1 MENVRPTV
9 SLSRA
14 TNQAAPADLPAGD
27 LALYTALLLTQS
39 APSDPGDIEAFVRER
54 YGIDGRVERLTGER
68 DENFRLHTETG
79 AGYVLK
85 VSPAGEPDSLTDL
98 PVAVLLHLE
107 RTATSIP
114 VPRVIRT
121 LDGQTR
127 SQIVDS
133 LGTERTANLCTY
145 IPGKLLSTAGA
156 RTSAQRRACGTML
169 ARLAKALST
178 FEHEAC
184 QRTIPWDLRQVP
196 ALASLIPGVPD
207 LPDVEFLRQF
217 VAQFAVRISPHL
229 ANLRSQ
235 FVHNDFNARN
245 ILIDPE
251 DESRIVG
258 IIDFGDA
265 VHTALIADVA
275 VGVMGQLATPESAD
289 EAIREFVDAYRAKQP
304 LLAEEMDLL
313 NWLIAGRIAQN
324 VVITAWHRAS
334 NPATRHFAAYDANFF
349 GWRIDLARR
358 LTSAKS
364 TT

>member
-1 MENVRPTV
+1 
-9 SLSRA
+9 
-14 TNQAAPADLPAGD
+14 
-27 LALYTALLLTQS
+27 
-39 APSDPGDIEAFVRER
+39 
-54 YGIDGRVERLTGER
+54 
-68 DENFRLHTETG
+68 
-79 AGYVLK
+79 
-85 VSPAGEPDSLTDL
+85 
-98 PVAVLLHLE
+98 
-107 RTATSIP
+107 

-133 LGTERTANLCTY
+133 LGTARTANLCTY

-196 ALASLIPGVPD
+196 ALASLIPRVPD

-217 VAQFAVRISPHL
+217 VVEFTARISPRL
-229 ANLRSQ
+229 VNLRSQ

-251 DESRIVG
+251 DESLIAG

-289 EAIREFVDAYRAKQP
+289 EAIREFVDAYRANQP

-334 NPATRHFAAYDANFF
+334 NPATQHFAAYDANFF

-358 LTSAKS
+358 LTWAKS

>member
-1 MENVRPTV
+1 M
-9 SLSRA
+9 SC
-14 TNQAAPADLPAGD
+14 GD
-27 LALYTALLLTQS
+27 LALYTSQLLTRS
-39 APSDPGDIEAFVRER
+39 VPSNPGDIEAFVRER
-54 YGIDGRVERLTGER
+54 YGIDGRAERLTGER
-68 DENFRLHTETG
+68 DENFRLHTGTG

-85 VSPAGEPDSLTDL
+85 VSPAGESDPLADL

-121 LDGQTR
+121 LDGRTR

-133 LGTERTANLCTY
+133 LGIARTANLCTY
-145 IPGKLLSTAGA
+145 IPGKLLSTAGT

-196 ALASLIPGVPD
+196 ALASLIPSVPD

-217 VAQFAVRISPHL
+217 VVEFTARISPRL
-229 ANLRSQ
+229 VNLRSQ

-245 ILIDPE
+245 IIIDPD

-275 VGVMGQLATPESAD
+275 VGVMGQLAMPASAD

-304 LLAEEMDLL
+304 LLAEEMDVLD
-313 NWLIAGRIAQN
+313 WLIAGRIAQN
-324 VVITAWHRAS
+324 VVITAWHRAA
-334 NPATRHFAAYDANFF
+334 NPATQHFAAYDASFF

-358 LTSAKS
+358 LSLARSA
-364 TT
+364 T

>member
-1 MENVRPTV
+1 V
-9 SLSRA
+9 SLPPAS
-14 TNQAAPADLPAGD
+14 NQAAPADSPADD
-27 LALYTALLLTQS
+27 LALYTSQLLTHS
-39 APSDPGDIEAFVRER
+39 VPSDPGDIEAFVRER

-68 DENFRLHTETG
+68 DENFRLRTETG

-85 VSPAGEPDSLTDL
+85 VSPAGESDLLTDL

-114 VPRVIRT
+114 VPHVIRT

-127 SQIVDS
+127 SRIVDS
-133 LGTERTANLCTY
+133 LGTERTAHLCTY
-145 IPGKLLSTAGA
+145 IPGKLLSSADA

-178 FEHEAC
+178 FEHGAC
-184 QRTIPWDLRQVP
+184 RRTIPWDLRQVP
-196 ALASLIPGVPD
+196 ALAGLIPRVPD

-217 VAQFAVRISPHL
+217 VVEFTARISPRL

-275 VGVMGQLATPESAD
+275 VGVMGQLATPERAD
-289 EAIREFVDAYRAKQP
+289 EAISEIIDAYRAKQP

-324 VVITAWHRAS
+324 VVITGWHRAS
-334 NPATRHFAAYDANFF
+334 NPATQHFAAYDADFF

>member
-1 MENVRPTV
+1 MF
-9 SLSRA
+9 RA
-14 TNQAAPADLPAGD
+14 TSESPPACSPAAD
-27 LALYTALLLTQS
+27 LALYTSQLLTR
-39 APSDPGDIEAFVRER
+39 AVPSNPSDIEALVRER
-54 YGIDGRVERLTGER
+54 YGIDGRADRLTGER
-68 DENFRLHTETG
+68 DENFRLRTGNG

-85 VSPAGEPDSLTDL
+85 VSPPGESELLTDL

-107 RTATSIP
+107 RTATAIP

-121 LDGQTR
+121 LDGETR
-127 SQIVDS
+127 SKVVDS
-133 LGTERTANLCTY
+133 QGTVRTASLCTY
-145 IPGKLLSTAGA
+145 IPGKLLSAA
-156 RTSAQRRACGTML
+156 SSRTTTQRRACGTML

-196 ALASLIPGVPD
+196 ALASLIPSVPN

-217 VAQFAVRISPHL
+217 VVEFTARISPRL
-229 ANLRSQ
+229 VNLRSQ

-289 EAIREFVDAYRAKQP
+289 EAILEFVDAYRALQP

-364 TT
+364 TA